1 MFNGLLD
8 GWRLPFSAIYL
19 LVSILF
25 VGWMWRR
32 NVCRQQRALQALSEQ
47 PTLKTVPTLPTVILA
62 AFLDASDTTPEP
74 EQETRQ
80 LIYCPA
86 CWIEDIGAP
95 WRFYYEPSGSPQF
108 CGRHAYLTLARA
120 LSAQQQQQETG
131 DKYL

>member
-1 MFNGLLD
+1 MKMPISYYAPIVFLGVWGGGIGGMLL
-8 GWRLPFSAIYL
+8 YEY
-19 LVSILF
+19 
-25 VGWMWRR
+25 WRR
-32 NVCRQQRALQALSEQ
+32 TRARKQLAER
-47 PTLKTVPTLPTVILA
+47 PTLKTVPTLPTVIPA

-95 WRFYYEPSGSPQF
+95 WRFYYEPAGSPQF

-120 LSAQQQQQETG
+120 LSAQQQQRETG